1 MRARDSNGPALRLN
15 SQTLRIPLPRG
26 GYIGRYGMAQGE
38 SRRWFLLVEDN
49 EDEERLAT
57 RAFKRA
63 EIDGEVVVAH
73 DGEEAIEIL
82 KNSFD
87 KPPAFA
93 LLDIKLPRISGLEVL
108 DWMRQQEPFRG
119 VPAVVM
125 VGSAGMLD
133 LNDIYR
139 RGANSL
145 VRKELEYDVY
155 MERMVPTLRYWL
167 EVNTVAHVPR
177 RS

>member
-1 MRARDSNGPALRLN
+1 
-15 SQTLRIPLPRG
+15 
-26 GYIGRYGMAQGE
+26 MAQGE

-63 EIDGEVVVAH
+63 EVVGEVVVAH

-82 KNSFD
+82 KSSLD
-87 KPPAFA
+87 KPPVFA
-93 LLDIKLPRISGLEVL
+93 LLDIKLPRVSGLEVL
-108 DWMRQQEPFRG
+108 DWMRQQDVLKG
-119 VPAVVM
+119 VPAVVL
-125 VGSAGMLD
+125 VGSVGMID

-145 VRKELEYDVY
+145 VRKELEYETY
-155 MERMVPTLRYWL
+155 MERMVPTIKYWMT
-167 EVNTVAHVPR
+167 VNATTQASR
-177 RS
+177 